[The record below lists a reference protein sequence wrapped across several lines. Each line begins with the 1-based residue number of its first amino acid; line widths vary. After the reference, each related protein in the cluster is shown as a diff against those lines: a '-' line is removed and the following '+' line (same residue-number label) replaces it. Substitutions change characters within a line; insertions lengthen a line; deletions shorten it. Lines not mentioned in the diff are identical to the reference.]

1 MDRAI
6 GGGDS
11 FKPSVQERRR
21 ETKGSRTWL
30 PPIKQYDVN
39 LLYLL
44 LILSHLLLSLFKTC
58 PTDFDDTLI
67 QIKYHMHVGKL
78 TNYKLRVH
86 KIHRDATC

>member
-1 MDRAI
+1 MDRTI

-11 FKPSVQERRR
+11 FKPSEQERRR
-21 ETKGSRTWL
+21 EAKGSRTWL

-67 QIKYHMHVGKL
+67 
-78 TNYKLRVH
+78 
-86 KIHRDATC
+86 